1 MSEEVKQTKV
11 ILDATTLTTLM
22 SCARLTDFR
31 FNRDYQSAHGKG
43 KALEMGQIVHTYL
56 EHKYRNQINGFGRKE
71 SHQYGMTAAQIYSRS
86 EEVRNTSDEDIALA
100 LDTCEQYNTHYM
112 NDSITPVEV
121 EVVKDKLLYEDDEI
135 AILWKAKLDLLAD
148 FSNGIFPFDHKT
160 MSQRRDVVSLNNQFM
175 GQCLVSGTRTMLVNK
190 IGFQKT
196 LKPNEKFSRTPV
208 TYSFDRLMEW
218 QSTILPYW
226 AKQMVAYHEMN
237 FWPPNF
243 THCESKYGYCQFK
256 KICETDTSFREASL
270 QADFVVGTKWDP
282 TSND

>member
-1 MSEEVKQTKV
+1 
-11 ILDATTLTTLM
+11 M

-31 FNRDYQSAHGKG
+31 FNRDFQSAHGKG

-56 EHKYRNQINGFGRKE
+56 EHKYRNQINGFSRKE

-86 EEVRNTSDEDIALA
+86 EEVRNSPDEDISLA
-100 LDTCEQYNTHYM
+100 LDTCEQYNAFWT
-112 NDSITPVEV
+112 NDTITPVEV
-121 EVVKDKLLYEDDEI
+121 EVVKDKLLYEDEEI
-135 AILWKAKLDLLAD
+135 RILWKAKLDMLAD
-148 FSNGIFPFDHKT
+148 NNHGIYPYDHKT

-175 GQCLVSGTRTMLVNK
+175 GQCLVSGTRTMFVNK

-196 LKPNEKFSRTPV
+196 LKPTDKFTRTPV
-208 TYSFDRLMEW
+208 TYSFDRLVEW
-218 QSTILPYW
+218 QSIILPYW

-243 THCESKYGYCQFK
+243 THCESKFGFCQFK
-256 KICETDTSFREASL
+256 GICESETNIREAAL
-270 QADFVVGTKWDP
+270 QNDFVVGTKWDP

>member
-1 MSEEVKQTKV
+1 MSQTKV

-31 FNRDYQSAHGKG
+31 FNRDLQSANGKG

-56 EHKYRNQINGFGRKE
+56 EYKYRNQINGFDRKN

-86 EEVRNTSDEDIALA
+86 EEVRNTSDEDINLA
-100 LDTCEQYNTHYM
+100 LDTCEQYNTHYA
-112 NDSITPVEV
+112 NDTWVPVEV
-121 EVVKDKLLYEDDEI
+121 EVVKDKLVYEDDEI
-135 AILWKAKLDLLAD
+135 AILWKAKLDWIVD
-148 FSNGIFPFDHKT
+148 VPQVGIVPTDHKT
-160 MSQRRDVVSLNNQFM
+160 MSQRRDTVSLNNQFM
-175 GQCLVSGTRTMLVNK
+175 GQCIVSSTRTMFVNK
-190 IGFQKT
+190 IGFQKS

-218 QSTILPYW
+218 QGTILPYW
-226 AKQMVAYHEMN
+226 AKQLVAYNEMN

-243 THCESKYGYCQFK
+243 THCESKFGYCQFK
-256 KICETDTSFREASL
+256 GVCEADTNIRETYL
-270 QADFVVGTKWDP
+270 QHDFKVGTKWDP

>member
-43 KALEMGQIVHTYL
+43 KALEVGQIVHTYL

-71 SHQYGMTAAQIYSRS
+71 SHQYGMTAAQLYSRS

-100 LDTCEQYNTHYM
+100 LDTCEQYNTHYL

-121 EVVKDKLLYEDDEI
+121 EVVKDKLLYEDEEI

-148 FSNGIFPFDHKT
+148 MSNGIFPYDHKT

-175 GQCLVSGTRTMLVNK
+175 GQCLVSGTRTMFVNK

-218 QSTILPYW
+218 QSIILPYW
-226 AKQMVAYHEMN
+226 AKQMVTYNEMN

-256 KICETDTSFREASL
+256 RVCETATLS
-270 QADFVVGTKWDP
+270 
-282 TSND
+282 